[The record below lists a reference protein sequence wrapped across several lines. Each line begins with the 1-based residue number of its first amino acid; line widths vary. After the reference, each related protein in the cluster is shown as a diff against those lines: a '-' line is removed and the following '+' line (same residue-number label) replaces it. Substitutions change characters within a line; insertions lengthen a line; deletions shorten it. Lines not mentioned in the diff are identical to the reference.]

1 MYIYLCVHIFFHKRA
16 NTWDTSWDM
25 SECVSTCA
33 GLDANDACA
42 IIETVRQEA
51 DLTSPSVTQ
60 RGCVLVCYIAI
71 HFHLQHWVPHGDYV
85 CVHVLV
91 CDSDWWC
98 LGFCAACE
106 DTNFGATTALCRELD
121 SWFLVFSEPS
131 NVFEVFLIDF
141 CYSLESGCWFRGRR
155 DQSNIVVVAAAAAA

>member
-51 DLTSPSVTQ
+51 DLTAASRTHA
-60 RGCVLVCYIAI
+60 GCVLVC
-71 HFHLQHWVPHGDYV
+71 
-85 CVHVLV
+85 VLH
-91 CDSDWWC
+91 CNPFPS
-98 LGFCAACE
+98 
-106 DTNFGATTALCRELD
+106 TALST
-121 SWFLVFSEPS
+121 SWWLCVCARVGMWQWLVVSWILCCLWRYKLWSYDGLVPRIGFMISCVFRTQQCFWSIPNRFLLFIGVRLL
-131 NVFEVFLIDF
+131 V
-141 CYSLESGCWFRGRR
+141 
-155 DQSNIVVVAAAAAA
+155 